1 MVFGLKTPFTH
12 PCASN
17 VSTQTRISGQSALPE
32 DIAPCVSG
40 MVILLRGSGS
50 VTTTTMKGFS
60 HNFLIDSGLAVLLQR
75 SFKQDSYVKRELLQN
90 LQHLRLQLFLH
101 ESHRL

>member
-1 MVFGLKTPFTH
+1 MVFGLKIPSTH

-50 VTTTTMKGFS
+50 VTTTTMNGFS
-60 HNFLIDSGLAVLLQR
+60 HNFLIDSRLVIFSQT
-75 SFKQDSYVKRELLQN
+75 SFEQDSYVKREILQN
-90 LQHLRLQLFLH
+90 LQH
-101 ESHRL
+101 